1 MADETLQDFRK
12 LDMANLDR
20 RCYWVQKLCYGM
32 GHVYNDLCA
41 AMWFSYTLFYLQI
54 VLQMES
60 KTAGILIMTGQ
71 VVDALATPVVGYA
84 VDRTGARR
92 AWHLAG
98 TLAVSVGFSLIY
110 CLKPTALNTWV
121 LIDYGFVISLFQIGW
136 AITQISHL
144 SIIPEIATTHR
155 YTSDLT
161 AIRYTA
167 TVCCS
172 ISVYLITLIVL
183 KNDNDPNKIGP
194 DDFYKFKEIALIISL
209 IGIFA
214 SLIFYCGALTK
225 EESRS
230 DYDII
235 PESESDSS
243 GLVTNEEVTH
253 FLKSSIIYKV
263 SLMYMASR
271 LFTTLTLIYIPLY
284 LDEKGA
290 RSEDTGDGIRQTIAS
305 VPLVCFVASFMT
317 SIALKFRLRRCSDK
331 VVYLV
336 GIILALIGSVWIKLG
351 FLFRSDSQLYVIAS
365 LIGVSG
371 SATMVSSLCLT
382 AEFVKVN
389 GYGGASVYST
399 VTFTDKLI
407 SGGVVLLVQ
416 NLQCTPKEMCPH
428 FYEDVLSYV
437 CGIVSLIGLG
447 SLATLHCR
455 LN

>member
-1 MADETLQDFRK
+1 MNEE
-12 LDMANLDR
+12 R
-20 RCYWVQKLCYGM
+20 RCDWVKKLCYGM

-54 VLQMES
+54 VLQMEAT
-60 KTAGILIMTGQ
+60 TAGTLIMTGQ
-71 VVDALATPVVGYA
+71 IVDSLATPVVGCA

-110 CLKPTALNTWV
+110 CLKPTSLNTWMI
-121 LIDYGFVISLFQIGW
+121 IDYGLVISLFQIGW
-136 AITQISHL
+136 AVTQISHL
-144 SIIPEIATTHR
+144 SIIPEIATTHS

-167 TVCCS
+167 SVCSS
-172 ISVYLITLIVL
+172 ISVYLITLVVL

-194 DDFYKFKEIALIISL
+194 GDFYKFKEIALIITL
-209 IGIFA
+209 IGIFS

-225 EESRS
+225 EDQTDYATIPGDESV
-230 DYDII
+230 
-235 PESESDSS
+235 DSS
-243 GLVTNEEVTH
+243 GLVTNEDVTH

-290 RSEDTGDGIRQTIAS
+290 GSESTGDGIRQTIAS
-305 VPLVCFVASFMT
+305 VPLVCFVASFLT
-317 SIALKFRLRRCSDK
+317 SILVKFRWCGDK

-336 GIILALIGSVWIKLG
+336 GIVLALIASVWIKAG
-351 FLFRSDSQLYVIAS
+351 SLFRPDGQLYIIAS

-389 GYGGASVYST
+389 GYGGASVYSM

-437 CGIVSLIGLG
+437 CGLVSLIGLV

>member
-1 MADETLQDFRK
+1 MNEE
-12 LDMANLDR
+12 R
-20 RCYWVQKLCYGM
+20 RCDWVKKLCYGM

-54 VLQMES
+54 VLQMEAT
-60 KTAGILIMTGQ
+60 TAGTLIMTGQ
-71 VVDALATPVVGYA
+71 IVDSLATPVVGCA

-98 TLAVSVGFSLIY
+98 IFS
-110 CLKPTALNTWV
+110 
-121 LIDYGFVISLFQIGW
+121 
-136 AITQISHL
+136 
-144 SIIPEIATTHR
+144 
-155 YTSDLT
+155 
-161 AIRYTA
+161 
-167 TVCCS
+167 
-172 ISVYLITLIVL
+172 
-183 KNDNDPNKIGP
+183 
-194 DDFYKFKEIALIISL
+194 
-209 IGIFA
+209 

-225 EESRS
+225 EDQTDYATIPGDESV
-230 DYDII
+230 
-235 PESESDSS
+235 DSS
-243 GLVTNEEVTH
+243 GLVTNEDVTH

-290 RSEDTGDGIRQTIAS
+290 GSESTGDGIRQTIAS
-305 VPLVCFVASFMT
+305 VPLVCFVASFLT
-317 SIALKFRLRRCSDK
+317 SILVKFRWCGDK

-336 GIILALIGSVWIKLG
+336 GIVLALIASVWIKAG
-351 FLFRSDSQLYVIAS
+351 SLFRPDGQLYIIAS

-389 GYGGASVYST
+389 GYGGASVYSM

-437 CGIVSLIGLG
+437 CGLVSLIGLV